1 MGKFMIFNRTRGL
14 LTTALIGALCVPGA
28 YAQKAADG
36 AARTQGFNTHI
47 PRDVLTPDTVQT
59 RIGRLNFVDGVPT
72 KDAARLA
79 FDNLDF
85 LRGVEVFLNL
95 MPAASIE
102 AIRRGSVEL
111 GATKS
116 NQATIYDQLADS
128 NPLLLTANTD
138 TVYAF
143 AVLDLET
150 DGPTVV
156 EVPPG
161 SGPGTV
167 NDAFFRFVVDMGVP
181 GPDRG
186 KGGKYLIVPAD
197 YTGSLPKD
205 AKDGG
210 DYYIARSPSYVN
222 IVVLRGFLVDGK
234 PDAAS
239 KMFREGFKV
248 YSLSKADKPPKME
261 FIDASKQAYNTVHA
275 NNFEFFRELDHVFQK
290 EPVDFIDPELRGLV
304 ASIGIR
310 KGRAFAPDERM
321 TKILTDAVAV
331 GNATARAIS
340 FRNRDPR
347 SPLYPNSE
355 WRSGFIG
362 DDYRWLGGD
371 GSSGRDLDARTSF
384 FYVATVNTPAM
395 AAKLVGKGS
404 QYAVSSADTTGEP
417 FDGAKNYR
425 LNVPKDVPAK
435 DFWSVVIYDPQTRS
449 ELQTSQP
456 FPSKNNKRDQLI
468 ANADGSVDLF
478 FGPKPPEG
486 KEANWTQTVPGK
498 GWFTIF
504 RLYGPLDAWFDKTW
518 KPGEIEEIKK

>member
-1 MGKFMIFNRTRGL
+1 MIFAGKPAFL
-14 LTTALIGALCVPGA
+14 AATALAVLCSTSA
-28 YAQKAADG
+28 QAQKAPAG
-36 AARTQGFNTHI
+36 APPTAGFNTYI
-47 PRDVLTPDTVQT
+47 PPDVLTPDTIQT
-59 RIGRLNFVDGVPT
+59 RIGKLDFVDGVPT
-72 KDAARLA
+72 AETATRA
-79 FDNLDF
+79 YDNLDF

-102 AIRRGSVEL
+102 AIRRGSVAL
-111 GATKS
+111 GATQS

-156 EVPPG
+156 EVPAG

-167 NDAFFRFVVDMGVP
+167 DDAYFRFVVDMGAP

-186 KGGKYLIVPAD
+186 KGGKYLIVPAA
-197 YTGSLPKD
+197 YQGALPKD
-205 AKDGG
+205 VKDGG
-210 DYYIARSPSYVN
+210 EYYIAHSPSYVN

-239 KMFREGFKV
+239 KMFREGFRV
-248 YSLSKADKPPKME
+248 YSLSKAGNPPKMQ
-261 FIDASKQAYNTVHA
+261 FTNASKMAYNTVHA
-275 NNFEFFRELDHVFQK
+275 NNFEFFNELDHVFQK
-290 EPVDFIDPELRGLV
+290 EPIDFIDPELRGL
-304 ASIGIR
+304 AAAIGIR
-310 KGRAFAPDERM
+310 KGQKFAPDARM
-321 TKILTDAVAV
+321 KAILTEAVAV
-331 GNATARAIS
+331 GNATARAIA

-347 SPLYPNSE
+347 APLYPHSQ
-355 WRSGFIG
+355 WATGFIG

-371 GSSGRDLDARTSF
+371 GLLGRDLDARAGF

-404 QYAVSSADTTGEP
+404 QYAFANADSAGKP

-425 LNVPKDVPAK
+425 LNIPKNVPAK
-435 DFWSVVIYDPQTRS
+435 DFWSVVLYDPQTRS
-449 ELQTSQP
+449 ELQTTQP
-456 FPSKNNKRDQLI
+456 FPSKNNKRDKLI
-468 ANADGSVDLF
+468 TNADGSIDLY
-478 FGPKPPEG
+478 FGPKAPAG
-486 KEANWTQTVPGK
+486 KQANWMQTVPGK
-498 GWFTIF
+498 GWFTLF

-518 KPGEIEEIKK
+518 KPGEIEEVK

>member
-1 MGKFMIFNRTRGL
+1 MLFNRTRGL
-14 LTTALIGALCVPGA
+14 MTATLIGALCAPA
-28 YAQKAADG
+28 TYAQKAPQG
-36 AARTQGFNTHI
+36 APPTTGFNTYI
-47 PRDVLTPDTVQT
+47 PADVLTPDTVQT
-59 RIGRLNFVDGVPT
+59 RIGKLDFFDGVPT
-72 KDAARLA
+72 KDTADRA

-102 AIRRGSVEL
+102 AIRRSSVAL

-116 NQATIYDQLADS
+116 HQATIYDQLADS

-143 AVLDLET
+143 GVLDLEA

-186 KGGKYLIVPAD
+186 KGGKYLIVP
-197 YTGSLPKD
+197 TGYKGKLPKD
-205 AKDGG
+205 VKDGG
-210 DYYIARSPSYVN
+210 EYYIARSPSYVN

-234 PDAAS
+234 PDVAS

-248 YSLSKADKPPKME
+248 YSLSQAKHPPTME
-261 FIDASKQAYNTVHA
+261 FINSSKQAFNTVHA
-275 NNFEFFRELDHVFQK
+275 NNFEFFKELDHVIQK

-310 KGRAFAPDERM
+310 KGKPFAPDARM
-321 TKILTDAVAV
+321 TKTLTEAVAV

-347 SPLYPNSE
+347 AWLYPNSQ
-355 WRSGFIG
+355 WRVGFIG

-371 GSSGRDLDARTSF
+371 GTAGRDLDARTGF

-395 AAKLVGKGS
+395 AAKLIGKGS
-404 QYAVSSADTTGEP
+404 QYALSSADATGQP
-417 FDGAKNYR
+417 FDGAKQYR
-425 LNVPKDVPAK
+425 LRIPANVPAK

-449 ELQTSQP
+449 ELQTGQP
-456 FPSKNNKRDQLI
+456 FPSKNNKRDKLI
-468 ANADGSVDLF
+468 ANADGSVDLY
-478 FGPKPPEG
+478 FGPVAPKG
-486 KEANWTQTVPGK
+486 REANWMQTVPGK
-498 GWFTIF
+498 GWFTIL
-504 RLYGPLDAWFDKTW
+504 RLYGPLEAWFDKTW
-518 KPGEIEEIKK
+518 KPGEIEAME